1 MARRSRKCS
10 FWYQTVGLSSPSF
23 GIYLKSYHQINVRS
37 VAAKLA
43 EAETV
48 IKGMHSIKRN
58 PITFCIRE
66 IKFIFWF
73 GQGQSL
79 WKTAHRRKALN
90 TVIVQIS
97 FRYQHQKLIAAVRMM
112 FLEKEKITNFNLICT
127 TYYKEMC
134 ECVFFALSL
143 YFTMRLLASKI
154 SLCFTGLYLKTL
166 LVLRNKK

>member
-1 MARRSRKCS
+1 MQNRYFKRLYSSFKIVSPDVFWEIIIFGRRMQFTALWPITRGACFIRMTSRWRYFLRKMARWGRKCS
-10 FWYQTVGLSSPSF
+10 FWYQIVGLSSPNF

-79 WKTAHRRKALN
+79 
-90 TVIVQIS
+90 
-97 FRYQHQKLIAAVRMM
+97 
-112 FLEKEKITNFNLICT
+112 
-127 TYYKEMC
+127 
-134 ECVFFALSL
+134 
-143 YFTMRLLASKI
+143 
-154 SLCFTGLYLKTL
+154 
-166 LVLRNKK
+166 